1 MLQSISFNTLTNA
14 SNNHE
19 MTDPGPKLTDLQ
31 LPPNIDEILGVL
43 LISVMNMLANA
54 GGLGGGAIIIP
65 FMMIFFNLPIG
76 ECIPLA
82 NSFALISSITRF
94 VINYNQEHPYR
105 PWRKII
111 DYEVVTLTM
120 PLVYLGTMIGV

>member
-1 MLQSISFNTLTNA
+1 M
-14 SNNHE
+14 
-19 MTDPGPKLTDLQ
+19 
-31 LPPNIDEILGVL
+31 EITGIF

-54 GGLGGGAIIIP
+54 GGIGGGGIMIP
-65 FMMIFFNLPIG
+65 FIMIFLGLPIS
-76 ECIPLA
+76 ECIPLT

-94 VINYNQEHPYR
+94 VINYQQNHPFR

-120 PLVYLGTMIGV
+120 PMVYLGTMMGV